1 MEPIK
6 KQFLE
11 LLDKDPEFRY
21 AVAGYLGLSEILKR
35 LDNLSE
41 EQVKLREEQTKIWHE
56 IQALREEQIKLREEQ
71 TRIWQE
77 IAKLREEQTKTW
89 QEIKILRE
97 EQIKFREE
105 QTKIWKEVAGLR
117 EEQTKIW
124 KEIQGLREEQISLR
138 KEQTKT
144 WKEIQ
149 GIREEQTKIW
159 REIGALREEQTKIWN
174 EIQSLREDFN
184 MMLKEIRSIDT
195 RLGRIERTLE
205 KLTVDIEEEARS
217 IIKYRLKKD
226 LGLNI
231 EINSLTL
238 PELELNI
245 YGASNDTC
253 IIGEASVRG
262 GTRII
267 QELTE
272 KIETLKNK
280 YPEKLRKLTIP
291 VIYVCTPLPE
301 LIEEAKKKKIW
312 VLKATK
318 DYYKPPLPKTPPQ

>member
-11 LLDKDPEFRY
+11 LLDKDLEFRY

-35 LDNLSE
+35 LDGLSE
-41 EQVKLREEQTKIWHE
+41 EQVKLRV
-56 IQALREEQIKLREEQ
+56 EQIKLREEQ
-71 TRIWQE
+71 TRIWEE
-77 IAKLREEQTKTW
+77 IA
-89 QEIKILRE
+89 
-97 EQIKFREE
+97 KFREE
-105 QTKIWKEVAGLR
+105 QTKIWQEI
-117 EEQTKIW
+117 KI
-124 KEIQGLREEQISLR
+124 LREEQISLR
-138 KEQTKT
+138 KEQTKI
-144 WKEIQ
+144 WHEIQ
-149 GIREEQTKIW
+149 GI
-159 REIGALREEQTKIWN
+159 REEQTKIWN
-174 EIQSLREDFN
+174 EIQSLREGFN
-184 MMLKEIRSIDT
+184 MMLKEIRSMDT
-195 RLGRIERTLE
+195 RLGRVERTLK

-253 IIGEASVRG
+253 IIGEASIRG
-262 GTRII
+262 GARII

-272 KIETLKNK
+272 KIKTLKNK
-280 YPEKLRKLTIP
+280 YPEKLRKQTIP

-318 DYYKPPLPKTPPQ
+318 DYYKPPLPETSPPNNT